1 MVGMVR
7 ALMAVDMV
15 EGRMEFMVEE
25 RMGFMVEERMGSKV
39 LFRMVGQVEE
49 VVGMVGKTVSL
60 KFFGGPD
67 KSVQNSRQLWISLV
81 DIGEEVQPGGGGRSP
96 VSVALRPSSVVA
108 EQEPGQLD
116 QHPGVFDLFSDHY
129 RQGQGVKDESLDPI
143 QEHPHEHQPVDSECL
158 GGSW

>member
-60 KFFGGPD
+60 KFSAGRTSPSRTPD
-67 KSVQNSRQLWISLV
+67 
-81 DIGEEVQPGGGGRSP
+81 
-96 VSVALRPSSVVA
+96 SS
-108 EQEPGQLD
+108 G
-116 QHPGVFDLFSDHY
+116 
-129 RQGQGVKDESLDPI
+129 
-143 QEHPHEHQPVDSECL
+143 
-158 GGSW
+158 